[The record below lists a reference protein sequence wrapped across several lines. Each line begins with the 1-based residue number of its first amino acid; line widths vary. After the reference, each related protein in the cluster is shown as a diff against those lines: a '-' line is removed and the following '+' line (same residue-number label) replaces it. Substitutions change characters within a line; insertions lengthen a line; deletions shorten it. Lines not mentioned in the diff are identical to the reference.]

1 MRNPELGKAGKW
13 TALAVLRSVFQT
25 GTSDKIKACLDIWV
39 PKHIIS
45 FVQDPDPEVRHE
57 AMLIFLKISE
67 GLLDD
72 DTEIL
77 GNENQVG
84 TEDIIDLDKR

>member
-1 MRNPELGKAGKW
+1 
-13 TALAVLRSVFQT
+13 
-25 GTSDKIKACLDIWV
+25 
-39 PKHIIS
+39 
-45 FVQDPDPEVRHE
+45 
-57 AMLIFLKISE
+57 MLIFLKISE